1 MTEKLITMPLREYE
15 MIAIENEGYK
25 DQFNELKKEKMVYI
39 TISDPRTRL
48 SHISQISGQIVDKDE
63 LWSTLQKN
71 LEKAKERE
79 TIYKERI
86 RKLEE
91 ELHQASITPEPVK
104 VIRKWWHKL
113 F

>member
-15 MIAIENEGYK
+15 MIALDKEVLEH
-25 DQFNELKKEKMVYI
+25 QLNELKQEKMVYV

-48 SHISQISGQIVDKDE
+48 SHISQISGQIVDKDK

-86 RKLEE
+86 KKLEE
-91 ELHQASITPEPVK
+91 ELHQASIKPMKTV
-104 VIRKWWHKL
+104 VTKWWRKL

>member
-1 MTEKLITMPLREYE
+1 MPLREYE

-25 DQFNELKKEKMVYI
+25 HQFNELKKEKMVYI
-39 TISDPRTRL
+39 NISDPRTRL

-63 LWSTLQKN
+63 LWSKLQEN

-91 ELHQASITPEPVK
+91 ELHQASIRPIETTVTN
-104 VIRKWWHKL
+104 WWHKL
-113 F
+113 LK